1 MGRVKN
7 IKIYYLRYH
16 IYPNYWVLKLKSMKI
31 FKTAFIMLFLICNC
45 AVQSFSQASL
55 FEINDLSNI
64 TIDSYSEEELVT
76 FYNKITSLNISEE
89 KAYSLLK
96 EKGLPESEILK
107 LKTRMGSIILS
118 QKNNTSKRIDNNVT
132 IAKSERV
139 YDNTN
144 VAAPMVNIDRD
155 LSIFGSELFL
165 KNSLVFEPNL
175 RIATPSSYIL
185 GPDDEIIVSVYGF
198 SEQKYKLLVNEEGE
212 IYIPNVGPLFVSGL
226 SIVEATQKIKAKL
239 AATIYR
245 AINSGQTKVQVSLGK
260 IRSIRVTVIG
270 QANKPGTYTVSSLT
284 TLYNLLYLCGGPNST
299 GSFRSIEII
308 RGNEVKRIADL
319 YSFLVEGNQKN
330 NILLQEGDV
339 IRIPY
344 YKIMVKLEGQVKRS
358 GKYELLE
365 NETFNNLLEYS
376 GGFNDVAYKSAVTV
390 VRITDKAKKIVD
402 LDASEYAQFISNAG
416 DEYTVGRLQDEF
428 SNRVSISGSVF
439 RPGNYEL
446 NDSITLL
453 QLIEKSGGLTVDAFT
468 ERITVFRYNK
478 NKMPSL
484 LSVNLDSILLNK
496 ADIVLQKDDNISINS
511 IFDFKDKQ
519 YVNIE
524 GNIRKPG
531 LVQWRENISL
541 QDVLLAAGGVD
552 ESGDSTSIEISRRIK
567 NADVSSINYKETEIF
582 VVNISNQNTSSKNIL
597 LSPFDLISVK
607 KLSGVITQRNVVVLG
622 EVKIPGKYSL
632 KNSGDKISDIIS
644 RVGGFRA
651 SADSSSITI
660 RRTSSSNLSVTER
673 EILFKRLLNI
683 DNDSLVSNARL
694 RNEVYK
700 DYDVISINLTDAL
713 NKPGSNK
720 DLVLEDGDII
730 TIDKNSTLI
739 KVSGEVYYS
748 TIVPINI
755 NKNAK
760 YYIDQAGSYL
770 PSARKKGVL
779 VIYPDGKAKSVKSFL
794 WFKSYPAV
802 TPRSE
807 IFVPQKNIKNKSKI
821 GLPEMALIV
830 STLAIVANV
839 FIATI
844 K

>member
-1 MGRVKN
+1 
-7 IKIYYLRYH
+7 
-16 IYPNYWVLKLKSMKI
+16 MKI
-31 FKTAFIMLFLICNC
+31 FKTVFIMLFLICIC
-45 AVQSFSQASL
+45 AIKSFSQAGL
-55 FEINDLSNI
+55 LEINDLSNI
-64 TIDSYSEEELVT
+64 TIDSYSEEDLVS
-76 FYNKITSLNISEE
+76 FYNKITSLNITEE
-89 KAYSLLK
+89 MAYSLLK
-96 EKGLPESEILK
+96 EKKLPESEILK
-107 LKTRMGSIILS
+107 LKTRMGPIILS
-118 QKNNTSKRIDNNVT
+118 QQNKTSKQSDTNTTV
-132 IAKSERV
+132 AKSERI
-139 YDNTN
+139 DEGTN
-144 VAAPMVNIDRD
+144 VSAPMVNIDRD

-165 KNSLVFEPNL
+165 KNSLVFEPNS

-245 AINSGQTKVQVSLGK
+245 AINSGQTKVQVSLSK

-284 TLYNLLYLCGGPNST
+284 TLYNLLYLCGGPNSK

-344 YKIMVKLEGQVKRS
+344 YKIMVKLEGQVKRT

-376 GGFNDVAYKSAVTV
+376 GGFNEVAYKSAVTV

-402 LDASEYAQFISNAG
+402 LDASKYAQFISNAG
-416 DEYTVGRLQDEF
+416 DEYSVRRLLDEF
-428 SNRVSISGSVF
+428 SNRVSITGSVF

-453 QLIEKSGGLTVDAFT
+453 QLIEKSGGLTVDAFS
-468 ERITVFRYNK
+468 ERVTFFRYNK
-478 NKMPSL
+478 NKIPSL
-484 LSVNLDSILLNK
+484 LSINLDSLILNK
-496 ADIVLQKDDNISINS
+496 ADITLQKDDNISISS

-552 ESGDSTSIEISRRIK
+552 ETGDSTSIEISRRIK
-567 NADVSSINYKETEIF
+567 DADVSSINYKETEII

-597 LSPFDLISVK
+597 LRPFDLISVK
-607 KLSGVITQRNVVVLG
+607 KLSGAIAQRNVIVLG
-622 EVKIPGKYSL
+622 EVKVPGRYSL
-632 KNSGDKISDIIS
+632 KNSGDKISDIIP
-644 RVGGFRA
+644 RVGGFRS
-651 SADSSSITI
+651 SADSSFIFI
-660 RRTSSSNLSVTER
+660 RRSSSSNLSIEER
-673 EILFKRLLNI
+673 ETLYQRLLNI
-683 DNDSLVSNARL
+683 NRDSVVSNAQL
-694 RNEVYK
+694 RNDAFK
-700 DYDVISINLTDAL
+700 KFDLISINLTDAL
-713 NKPGSNK
+713 NEPGSNK
-720 DLVLEDGDII
+720 DLLLQDGDII
-730 TIDKNSTLI
+730 TINKNSTLI
-739 KVSGEVYYS
+739 KISGEVYYP
-748 TIVPINI
+748 TIIPINI
-755 NKNAK
+755 KKNAK
-760 YYIDQAGSYL
+760 YYIDQAGGFL
-770 PSARKKGVL
+770 PSARKKGVV

-794 WFKSYPAV
+794 WFKSYPAI
-802 TPRSE
+802 TPSSE
-807 IFVPQKNIKNKSKI
+807 IWVPNNIKTKSKI
-821 GLPEMALIV
+821 GLADMSLIV
-830 STLAIVANV
+830 STLAIVTNV
-839 FIATI
+839 IIATI

>member
-1 MGRVKN
+1 
-7 IKIYYLRYH
+7 
-16 IYPNYWVLKLKSMKI
+16 
-31 FKTAFIMLFLICNC
+31 MLFLICIC
-45 AVQSFSQASL
+45 AIKSFSQATL
-55 FEINDLSNI
+55 IEINDLSNI
-64 TIDSYSEEELVT
+64 TIDSYSEEELVS
-76 FYNKITSLNISEE
+76 FYFKITSLNISEE

-96 EKGLPESEILK
+96 EKKLPESEILK
-107 LKTRMGSIILS
+107 LKTRMGPIILS
-118 QKNNTSKRIDNNVT
+118 QQNKTSKQSDTNVAVPKIERI
-132 IAKSERV
+132 

-144 VAAPMVNIDRD
+144 VSAPMVNIDRD

-175 RIATPSSYIL
+175 RIATPASYFL
-185 GPDDEIIVSVYGF
+185 GPDDEIIISVYGF

-245 AINSGQTKVQVSLGK
+245 AINSGQTKVQVSLSK

-284 TLYNLLYLCGGPNST
+284 TLYNLLYLCGGPNSK

-344 YKIMVKLEGQVKRS
+344 YKIMVKLEGQVKRT

-376 GGFNDVAYKSAVTV
+376 GGFNEVAYKSAVTV

-402 LDASEYAQFISNAG
+402 LDASKYAQFISNAG
-416 DEYTVGRLQDEF
+416 DEYSVRRLLDEF
-428 SNRVSISGSVF
+428 SNRVSITGSVF

-446 NDSITLL
+446 NDSLTLL
-453 QLIEKSGGLTVDAFT
+453 QLIEKSGGLTVDAFS
-468 ERITVFRYNK
+468 ERITFFRYNK
-478 NKMPSL
+478 NKIPSL
-484 LSVNLDSILLNK
+484 LSINLDSLILNK
-496 ADIVLQKDDNISINS
+496 ADITLQKDDTISINS

-552 ESGDSTSIEISRRIK
+552 ETGDSTSIEISRRIK
-567 NADVSSINYKETEIF
+567 DANVSSINYKEIEII

-597 LSPFDLISVK
+597 LRPFDLISVK
-607 KLSGVITQRNVVVLG
+607 KLSGAVAQRNVIVLG
-622 EVKIPGKYSL
+622 EVKVPGRYSL
-632 KNSGDKISDIIS
+632 KNSGDKISDIIP
-644 RVGGFRA
+644 RVGGFRS
-651 SADSSSITI
+651 SADSRFIYI
-660 RRTSSSNLSVTER
+660 RRSNSSNLSIEER
-673 EILFKRLLNI
+673 EALYQRLLNI
-683 DNDSLVSNARL
+683 NLDSVVSNAQL
-694 RNEVYK
+694 RNDAFK
-700 DYDVISINLTDAL
+700 KYDLISINLTDAL
-713 NKPGSNK
+713 NEPGSTK
-720 DLVLEDGDII
+720 DLLLQDGDII
-730 TIDKNSTLI
+730 SINKNSTLI
-739 KVSGEVYYS
+739 KISGQVYYP
-748 TIVPINI
+748 TIIPINI
-755 NKNAK
+755 KKNAK
-760 YYIDQAGSYL
+760 YYIDKAGGFL
-770 PSARKKGVL
+770 PSARKKGVV

-794 WFKSYPAV
+794 WFKSYPAI
-802 TPRSE
+802 TPNSE
-807 IFVPQKNIKNKSKI
+807 IWVPNNIKTKSKI
-821 GLPEMALIV
+821 GLAEMSLIV
-830 STLAIVANV
+830 STLAIVTNV
-839 FIATI
+839 IIATI